1 MEIIRVK
8 GQILKKLPVKEYDAL
23 VFIYTDSLGKVLA
36 RAKSGFKKETKW
48 ISLIETMNLIDTSL
62 YKKRD
67 YYYLT
72 ETKVLD
78 SFIDIKKD
86 LNKSLLALEVLN
98 IIDKSQIDNNPN
110 LNLFNLINY
119 FFNELKISNKLFELF
134 FSFILNFFKIEG
146 ISFPLDKC
154 IKCGKKVENHIY
166 FDLNLNGFV
175 CSSHKTLHY
184 LEIDE
189 NLYKKILNLSSF
201 SIDNITLDKRY
212 TEALLTIIENLL
224 ISHYSFK
231 LNFSIFKEYSII

>member
-8 GQILKKLPVKEYDAL
+8 GLILKKLPVKEYDAL
-23 VFIYTDSLGKVLA
+23 VFLYTDSLGKILA
-36 RAKSGFKKETKW
+36 KAKSGFKNETKW

-62 YKKRD
+62 YKKRE

-86 LNKSLLALEVLN
+86 LNKSLFALEILN

-119 FFNELKISNKLFELF
+119 FFKELKISNKLFELF
-134 FSFILNFFKIEG
+134 FSFTFNFFKIEG
-146 ISFPLDKC
+146 IFFPLNEC
-154 IKCGKKVENHIY
+154 IKCGKKVKNEIY

-175 CSSHKTLHY
+175 CSSHKTLQY
-184 LEIDE
+184 FEIDK
-189 NLYKKILNLSSF
+189 NLYQKILNFSSF
-201 SIDNITLDKRY
+201 SIDNLTLDKR
-212 TEALLTIIENLL
+212 EIEILLIIIETLL
-224 ISHYSFK
+224 ISNYSFK
-231 LNFSIFKEYSII
+231 LNSSIFKEFSII